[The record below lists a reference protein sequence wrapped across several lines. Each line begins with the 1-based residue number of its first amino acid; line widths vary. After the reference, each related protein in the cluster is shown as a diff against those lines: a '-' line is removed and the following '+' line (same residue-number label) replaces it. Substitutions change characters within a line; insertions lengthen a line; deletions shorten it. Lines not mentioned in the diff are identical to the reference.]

1 MLTQRRV
8 CVDCAVILVSANTD
22 EAREGLLVLGEAS
35 AGHLESMHFQR
46 AIPSGALLWIGLS
59 SLPEVMMVPSVLYT
73 DSRSTLKVP
82 S

>member
-1 MLTQRRV
+1 M
-8 CVDCAVILVSANTD
+8 DCAVILVSANTD

>member
-1 MLTQRRV
+1 M
-8 CVDCAVILVSANTD
+8 DCAVILVSANTD

-59 SLPEVMMVPSVLYT
+59 SLLPVMSEVMMVPSVLYT